1 MPLGVASR
9 PCTLVAFFGAA
20 CGVGA
25 SVLALFGGCYSPLE
39 DTNVNWRDGRAEGGP
54 SAFRERRV
62 MAAQGE
68 QTLSGGNEQTSLK
81 KDAQGTMTL
90 ACGHECTLYAGMM
103 STSGCWSKRHTK
115 CCECMHTATESPCIY
130 IDGLGERPCP
140 RWQFYCAACIRRC
153 APDDGTMWDAG
164 KMTRVPVFEPGTRT
178 LMSAAPKRAVAQAA
192 VVSRANVA
200 MAAPSAWLDVARQ
213 TLHDMKLAEQ
223 AEQAEPQVVAPRQV
237 AAVASRAKARKPQA
251 AAVPSQP
258 TARKPR
264 RPALVCDEETPCTCL
279 APPMHTPCTCHAPH
293 APLHGMHT
301 LCI

>member
-1 MPLGVASR
+1 M
-9 PCTLVAFFGAA
+9 
-20 CGVGA
+20 
-25 SVLALFGGCYSPLE
+25 
-39 DTNVNWRDGRAEGGP
+39 AE
-54 SAFRERRV
+54 
-62 MAAQGE
+62 QGK
-68 QTLSGGNEQTSLK
+68 QTLSGGNEQTSLM
-81 KDAQGTMTL
+81 KDAQRKMTL

-103 STSGCWSKRHTK
+103 STSGCWSKRRTK

-130 IDGLGERPCP
+130 IDGLGEMPCP

-192 VVSRANVA
+192 VASRANVA

-237 AAVASRAKARKPQA
+237 AAATSRVKARKPQA

-264 RPALVCDEETPCTCL
+264 RPALVRDEES
-279 APPMHTPCTCHAPH
+279 PCTCHAPPVHTRMHMPCSPVH
-293 APLHGMHT
+293 APLHGTHPPRMRLYTACTPRAYNTRRRATTTSAWRRHERVGCAGRGVCWPRSRASVGCGRS
-301 LCI
+301 LRRR

>member
-1 MPLGVASR
+1 MRSGGTDAPKEDRVR
-9 PCTLVAFFGAA
+9 
-20 CGVGA
+20 
-25 SVLALFGGCYSPLE
+25 SVE
-39 DTNVNWRDGRAEGGP
+39 Q
-54 SAFRERRV
+54 RV
-62 MAAQGE
+62 MAEQGE
-68 QTLSGGNEQTSLK
+68 QTLSGGNEQTSLM

-103 STSGCWSKRHTK
+103 STSGCWRKRHTK

-153 APDDGTMWDAG
+153 APDDGIMWDAG

-192 VVSRANVA
+192 VASRANVA

-223 AEQAEPQVVAPRQV
+223 AEQAEPQVVRPHEV
-237 AAVASRAKARKPQA
+237 TAATSRANARKPQA

-264 RPALVCDEETPCTCL
+264 RPALVRDEEP
-279 APPMHTPCTCHAPH
+279 PCTCHA
-293 APLHGMHT
+293 HT
-301 LCI
+301 LHPLCTHLYMACTHRAYHTRRRATTTRAWRRHERVGCAGRGVCRPCSRASVGCGRSLRRR